1 MRTAVLSDIHGNLQ
15 ALQAV
20 LAFCDASGVDDYI
33 CLGDVVGYGAGPNAC
48 VERVRTLTDCT
59 VAGNH
64 DYAAVGLADLNTF
77 NPLARAAAVWTAGQ
91 LTGQNAEYL
100 RERPMVLETAD
111 AVFVHAAPYEP
122 EAWHYVFDAD
132 DTEVCFA
139 QTDRTF
145 CFLGHSHVAFIC
157 VARGQG
163 REMAASSLISDG
175 CRYVINV
182 GSVGQPRDFDPRA
195 AFALWDRSRGEIGI
209 VRVDYDIAG
218 AQRRIVAAGLPPSL
232 AERLAVGR

>member
-20 LAFCDASGVDDYI
+20 LDFCEASGVDDYI
-33 CLGDVVGYGAGPNAC
+33 CLGDVVGYGADPNAC
-48 VERVRTLTDCT
+48 VERVRALTDRA

-64 DYAAVGLADLNTF
+64 DHAAVGLTDLNTF

-91 LTGQNAEYL
+91 LTRQNAEYL
-100 RERPMVLETAD
+100 RARPLVLETAD
-111 AVFVHAAPYEP
+111 TVFVHAAPYEP

-132 DTEVCFA
+132 DAEVCFA

-157 VARGQG
+157 VARGRS
-163 REMAASSLISDG
+163 REMAASVPTADG
-175 CRYVINV
+175 CRYLINA

-195 AFALWDRSRGEIGI
+195 AFALWDLSRKEIQI